1 VEKKPFYRI
10 REEKGGFEDRASSIY
25 PRGST
30 ISTQSI
36 GEHWQ
41 HKGRS
46 GWFKVAGLVRILRVV

>member
-1 VEKKPFYRI
+1 VEKKPFLLI

-41 HKGRS
+41 NKDSS
-46 GWFKVAGLVRILRVV
+46 GWFYLAGLVWILRVV